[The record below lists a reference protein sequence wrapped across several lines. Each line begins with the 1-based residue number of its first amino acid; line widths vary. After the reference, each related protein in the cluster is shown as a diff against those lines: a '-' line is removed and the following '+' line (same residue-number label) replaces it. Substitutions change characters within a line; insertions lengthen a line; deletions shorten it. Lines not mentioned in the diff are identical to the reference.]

1 MKRIEIINKLI
12 DAIRYYNETGKHRQ
26 VSFRYDPETRTDYNF
41 KSWKHDRDAD
51 SVRNILP
58 EEIIMSGEGNFYV
71 VGFDNR
77 YNLKQFA
84 SQHDQH
90 YRSYRLDRIQ
100 E

>member
-1 MKRIEIINKLI
+1 MKRTEIVNKLI
-12 DAIRYYNETGKHRQ
+12 EAIMHFEKTGQHRE
-26 VSFRYDPETRTDYNF
+26 VKFRYNPETRTDLNF
-41 KSWKHDRDAD
+41 KSWKQDRDHD
-51 SVRNILP
+51 SVRSILP
-58 EEIIMSGEGNFYV
+58 EDIIMSQEGNFYV

-100 E
+100 A